1 MLHLLRSIYENYSL
15 KEALKQCKKNAE
27 ILEPFKIE
35 FGARIIN
42 ENKDKH
48 TIRLGHH
55 NTLSGLLR
63 TSEKGRIQIGSYC
76 AIRSGTYLGAANL
89 IKIGNFVGIAQH
101 THIFDNNNHP
111 ISPKQRILHRIRVA
125 PEGEDYA
132 SLGAQWEKADSAPII
147 IEDNVWI
154 GMYCFIGKGVTIG
167 EGSIVA
173 RQSVVTKDVPP
184 FTVVA
189 GNPAREV
196 KKLEKDYDGYPV
208 EV

>member
-35 FGARIIN
+35 FGAKIIN
-42 ENKDKH
+42 ENKDKR

-89 IKIGNFVGIAQH
+89 IKLIMSLAQQ
-101 THIFDNNNHP
+101 
-111 ISPKQRILHRIRVA
+111 K
-125 PEGEDYA
+125 
-132 SLGAQWEKADSAPII
+132 
-147 IEDNVWI
+147 
-154 GMYCFIGKGVTIG
+154 
-167 EGSIVA
+167 
-173 RQSVVTKDVPP
+173 
-184 FTVVA
+184 
-189 GNPAREV
+189 
-196 KKLEKDYDGYPV
+196 
-208 EV
+208 